1 MQGNIAE
8 WKVQEGQ
15 SFAAGDIIADVET
28 DKATMGWESQD
39 DGVMAKIIFPA
50 GSQDIEV
57 GTLVALTVD
66 DESELEAA
74 KSHQPG
80 GSAGAAPAAAAEPEA
95 PAASAPSGSGSSFPP
110 HQVWTMPALSPTMTQ
125 GNIAKWIKQ
134 VGDPVSTGEALVE
147 VETDKATMMWESVDE
162 GFIAK
167 ILAPDGTQ
175 DIMVRVSI
183 LQHAYCTIES
193 TCTNPLPTEVTASF
207 ARLRPVS
214 HLSSILDTSACCT
227 RQACFGIRKARRMY
241 RSVSQQL
248 YSLRMRNP
256 SQRLPASQLLTPQ
269 EVAGEP
275 VQVRPQQ
282 PHLQLRPHH
291 L

>member
-1 MQGNIAE
+1 MPADGHSNSNTEQGDRTGVTMQGNIAG

-80 GSAGAAPAAAAEPEA
+80 GSAGAAPPAAAAAPEA
-95 PAASAPSGSGSSFPP
+95 SAASAPSAAGSSFPP

-125 GNIAKWIKQ
+125 GNIAKWVKQ
-134 VGDPVSTGEALVE
+134 VGDPVSTGDPLVE
-147 VETDKATMMWESVDE
+147 VETDKATMTWDSVDE
-162 GFIAK
+162 GFIAQ

-175 DIMVRVSI
+175 DIMVS
-183 LQHAYCTIES
+183 
-193 TCTNPLPTEVTASF
+193 
-207 ARLRPVS
+207 
-214 HLSSILDTSACCT
+214 
-227 RQACFGIRKARRMY
+227 
-241 RSVSQQL
+241 
-248 YSLRMRNP
+248 
-256 SQRLPASQLLTPQ
+256 
-269 EVAGEP
+269 
-275 VQVRPQQ
+275 
-282 PHLQLRPHH
+282 
-291 L
+291 